1 MITFTITLKDN
12 VTPTITD
19 FDYEESEH
27 LSEKDTGMTTVVLAT
42 MCANKIADTM
52 LALKDGN
59 EEGKKDFLKAMK
71 QVTDMAKKLDKE
83 KKNERV

>member
-19 FDYEESEH
+19 FDYEESER
-27 LSEKDTGMTTVVLAT
+27 LSEEDTGMTTIILAT

-52 LALKDGN
+52 IALKDGDK
-59 EEGKKDFLKAMK
+59 EGQKDFLVAMK
-71 QVTDMAKKLDKE
+71 QVTDTMKKLDKE
-83 KKNERV
+83 KENERV

>member
-27 LSEKDTGMTTVVLAT
+27 LSEEDTGMTTVVLAT
-42 MCANKIADTM
+42 MCVNKIVDTM
-52 LALKDGN
+52 LALEDGN
-59 EEGKKDFLKAMK
+59 EEGQKDFLRAMK
-71 QVTDMAKKLDKE
+71 EVADTAKKLDKE
-83 KKNERV
+83 KENERV